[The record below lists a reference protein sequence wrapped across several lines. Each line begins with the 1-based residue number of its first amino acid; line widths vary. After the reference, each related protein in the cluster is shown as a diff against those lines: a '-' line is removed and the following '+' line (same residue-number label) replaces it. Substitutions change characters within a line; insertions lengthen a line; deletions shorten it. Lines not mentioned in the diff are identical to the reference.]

1 MPFFQLDRKNK
12 DPEELLMLELLGNGG
27 KVFALALLNFVL
39 KNKGKLELRTFNLRK
54 GPFYFYEKV
63 HFISMKY
70 LTGSHNSLKY
80 NSPLNHYSTQ
90 YHSDEG

>member
-54 GPFYFYEKV
+54 GPFYFHEVSYWLTQLPKV
-63 HFISMKY
+63 
-70 LTGSHNSLKY
+70 
-80 NSPLNHYSTQ
+80 Q
-90 YHSDEG
+90 